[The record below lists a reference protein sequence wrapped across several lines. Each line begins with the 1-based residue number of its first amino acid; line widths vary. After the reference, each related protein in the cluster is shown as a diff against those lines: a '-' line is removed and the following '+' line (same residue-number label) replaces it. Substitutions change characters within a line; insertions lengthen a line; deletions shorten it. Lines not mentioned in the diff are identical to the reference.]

1 MNLKLMQLIVQ
12 FKMFKSLKV
21 KDNIQ
26 VFFALLRAGLWEDY
40 PVHGEGLMVNGSSNV
55 DWEEVYRL
63 ATEQSVMGL
72 VLAGIEKT
80 NTNCTD
86 NTNRLPQEL
95 LLQWIGEVQII
106 EEQNKAMNQFIAE
119 LVERLRKADIYTLLV
134 KGQGI
139 AQCYDRPLW
148 RASGDVDL
156 LLSDLNYEK
165 AKRVLLPLAVE
176 VDTEYKSL
184 KHLGLTMKEGFVVE
198 LHGMLHSRLSNRIDR
213 GVDEAQND
221 VFFGGNV
228 RSWMNGSTSVFLPA
242 PDIDV
247 IFIFTHILKHFYIE
261 GIGLRQICDWCR
273 LLWTYRSKLD
283 LRLLESRIRKMG
295 LMSEWNAFGAFAVGY
310 LGMQAEAMPFYDS
323 RYDKK
328 ADRIME
334 FVLETGN
341 FGHNRELRRSKNFF
355 VGKIQA
361 AWFKMGDF
369 ARHAKLFPWDSV
381 RFYCHY
387 LVDGIRQAY
396 AKKFS

>member
-1 MNLKLMQLIVQ
+1 MNK
-12 FKMFKSLKV
+12 KV
-21 KDNIQ
+21 TGMMNSDKN
-26 VFFALLRAGLWEDY
+26 VSAFFALLTAGLWEREVLLSQFGKIDY
-40 PVHGEGLMVNGSSNV
+40 M
-55 DWEEVYRL
+55 EVLQL
-63 ATEQSVMGL
+63 AEEQSVVGL
-72 VLAGIEKT
+72 VAAGLEHVIDVKV
-80 NTNCTD
+80 
-86 NTNRLPQEL
+86 PQED
-95 LLQWIGEVQII
+95 LLQFIGQTMQI
-106 EEQNKAMNQFIAE
+106 EQRNKDMNEFVAQLIGN
-119 LVERLRKADIYTLLV
+119 LRKQDVYAILV
-134 KGQGI
+134 KGQGV
-139 AQCYDRPLW
+139 AQCYEKPLW

-156 LLSDLNYEK
+156 LLSDSNYEK

-228 RSWMNGSTSVFLPA
+228 RSWMNGSTSVFLSA

-247 IFIFTHILKHFYIE
+247 MFIFTHILKHFYIE

-273 LLWTYRSKLD
+273 LLYRYRSELD
-283 LRLLESRIRKMG
+283 LRLLESRIKRMG
-295 LMSEWNAFGAFAVGY
+295 LISEWKAFYNLASRY
-310 LGMQAEAMPFYDS
+310 LGMPDYGSGLMVCDS

-341 FGHNRELRRSKNFF
+341 FGHNREIKRSKYYL
-355 VGKIQA
+355 VGKTQA

-369 ARHAKLFPWDSV
+369 ARHAKLFPLDSV
-381 RFYCHY
+381 KFYCHY

>member
-1 MNLKLMQLIVQ
+1 MQLKVQ

-21 KDNIQ
+21 KTDKNTQ
-26 VFFALLRAGLWEDY
+26 AFFALLKAGLWIDVESMDL
-40 PVHGEGLMVNGSSNV
+40 GIQGFTESL
-55 DWEEVYRL
+55 DWEKVYQL
-63 ATEQSVMGL
+63 AEEQSVVGL
-72 VLAGIEKT
+72 VLAGIEHSYVKPSR
-80 NTNCTD
+80 D
-86 NTNRLPQEL
+86 L
-95 LLQWIGEVQII
+95 LLQWIGEVQIL
-106 EEQNKAMNQFIAE
+106 EQQNKAKNDFVARLIE
-119 LVERLRKADIYTLLV
+119 NLRKADVYSVLV
-134 KGQGI
+134 KGQGV
-139 AQCYDRPLW
+139 AQCYEKPLW

-156 LLSDLNYEK
+156 LLSDSNYEK
-165 AKRVLLPLAVE
+165 AKRVLQPLAVE

-247 IFIFTHILKHFYIE
+247 MFIFTHILKHFYIE

-295 LMSEWNAFGAFAVGY
+295 LMSEWKAFATLAVDY
-310 LGMQAEAMPFYDS
+310 LGMPKEAMPFYDS
-323 RYDKK
+323 RFKFK
-328 ADRIME
+328 GERILE

-341 FGHNRELRRSKNFF
+341 FGYNREIKRSKNYLG
-355 VGKIQA
+355 GKTQA

-369 ARHAKLFPWDSV
+369 ARHAKLFPVDSMK
-381 RFYCHY
+381 FYCHY

-396 AKKFS
+396 AKRVG

>member
-1 MNLKLMQLIVQ
+1 MTDTLSAFFSLI
-12 FKMFKSLKV
+12 
-21 KDNIQ
+21 
-26 VFFALLRAGLWEDY
+26 RAGLWEQTDTN
-40 PVHGEGLMVNGSSNV
+40 LNVNLYDKV
-55 DWEEVYRL
+55 DWDEVYRL

-80 NTNCTD
+80 NTNRTD

-95 LLQWIGEVQII
+95 LLQWIGEVQVI
-106 EEQNKAMNQFIAE
+106 EEQNKAMNEFVAKLIE
-119 LVERLRKADIYTLLV
+119 KLRKEKVYAILV

-139 AQCYDRPLW
+139 AQCYERPLW

-156 LLSDLNYEK
+156 LLSDSNYEK
-165 AKRVLLPLAVE
+165 AKKVLLPLAIDVE
-176 VDTEYKSL
+176 TEYKTL
-184 KHLGLTMKEGFVVE
+184 KHLGITLKNGFVVE

-213 GVDEAQND
+213 GIDEAQKD
-221 VFFGGNV
+221 VFCGGNV
-228 RSWMNGSTSVFLPA
+228 RSWNNKGTQVFLPL
-242 PDIDV
+242 PDNDL

-273 LLWTYRSKLD
+273 LLWTYKDSLNHG
-283 LRLLESRIRKMG
+283 LLESRIRKMG
-295 LMSEWNAFGAFAVGY
+295 LMSEWKAFYHLASKY
-310 LGMQAEAMPFYDS
+310 LGMPDDGSGLMVHDS

-341 FGHNRELRRSKNFF
+341 FGQNRELKRSRHFF
-355 VGKIQA
+355 VGKTQA

-369 ARHAKLFPWDSV
+369 ARHARLFPFDSMQ
-381 RFYCHY
+381 FCFHY

-396 AKKFS
+396 AK